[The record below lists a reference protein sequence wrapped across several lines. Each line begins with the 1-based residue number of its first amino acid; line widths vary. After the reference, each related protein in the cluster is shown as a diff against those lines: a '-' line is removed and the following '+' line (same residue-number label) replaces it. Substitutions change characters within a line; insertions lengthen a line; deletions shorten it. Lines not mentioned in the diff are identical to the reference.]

1 MDRYS
6 NRTIP
11 FGFATSVWAIALR
24 NSLKDH
30 PPVFEGAPFALA
42 LIIPADARK
51 DIERAFHHLQKTEQA
66 LVDVEM
72 GSEIISERGRRDHAD
87 IKLVLRLSVLL
98 LLEKESR
105 SRRRKEEK
113 QCLEASWTHRQVR
126 SLPAHQRR
134 RSGRLAIHT
143 SSLKADDH
151 PPKKSLVDYRSVVS
165 ANTLFRAK
173 VEYC

>member
-11 FGFATSVWAIALR
+11 FGFANSVWAIALR

-51 DIERAFHHLQKTEQA
+51 DIERAFHHLQKTEQV

-87 IKLVLRLSVLL
+87 IKLVLRLSKRVLIFL
-98 LLEKESR
+98 LKDDAIPAFIVASADKIVPISSIDVEMLV
-105 SRRRKEEK
+105 
-113 QCLEASWTHRQVR
+113 EAVKTKHDAE
-126 SLPAHQRR
+126 LDP
-134 RSGRLAIHT
+134 
-143 SSLKADDH
+143 DDAARM
-151 PPKKSLVDYRSVVS
+151 LVN
-165 ANTLFRAK
+165 AG
-173 VEYC
+173 

>member
-51 DIERAFHHLQKTEQA
+51 DIERAFHHLQKTEQV

-87 IKLVLRLSVLL
+87 IKLVLRLSKRVLIFL
-98 LLEKESR
+98 LKDDAIPAFIVASADKIVPISSIDVEMLV
-105 SRRRKEEK
+105 
-113 QCLEASWTHRQVR
+113 EAVKTKHDAE
-126 SLPAHQRR
+126 LDP
-134 RSGRLAIHT
+134 
-143 SSLKADDH
+143 DDAARM
-151 PPKKSLVDYRSVVS
+151 LVN
-165 ANTLFRAK
+165 AG
-173 VEYC
+173 